1 MASCSLTSDY
11 NFGCDT
17 GAGGVYMDAYVIEL
31 PNIAA
36 SGLTES
42 SGTITAITKVTGK
55 IFRKYQLVKET
66 ASFDETIAGNQQNG
80 TIFYDQKGVIIINKQ
95 NVAVR
100 NELKYMS
107 MQRLIWIVR
116 DNNGL
121 WKLYGREEGLKLL
134 DGSITTGTA
143 WTDRNG
149 YTLNFTGKER
159 EPAPFVDEALITA
172 LQTAT

>member
-1 MASCSLTSDY
+1 MRRYWKNSTL
-11 NFGCDT
+11 
-17 GAGGVYMDAYVIEL
+17 
-31 PNIAA
+31 
-36 SGLTES
+36 
-42 SGTITAITKVTGK
+42 
-55 IFRKYQLVKET
+55 
-66 ASFDETIAGNQQNG
+66 
-80 TIFYDQKGVIIINKQ
+80 IINKQ